1 MLRWMW
7 RSSLAVVVLFFSSP
21 FFFFFFKC
29 VRDKPER
36 NREEGHYAMRHS
48 LLIFL
53 NERKT
58 HFSSPPLCLRLKNV
72 FKLAAFLRNF
82 STRTFKFG
90 GHWEIGFEFLTKFF
104 RNRRKGVERIWM
116 LLFFLSISQ
125 LSREFA
131 FSIASFA
138 RLMSESFMNVC
149 RERYPKFV

>member
-21 FFFFFFKC
+21 FFFKC

-82 STRTFKFG
+82 STRTFQVWWTLGDWIWIPYNIFSESKEG
-90 GHWEIGFEFLTKFF
+90 S
-104 RNRRKGVERIWM
+104 RKN
-116 LLFFLSISQ
+116 LDASFFLSISQ